1 MRPNIFQKLINTKE
15 FLDTYEK
22 SFNHS
27 VHKYMLIS
35 NTLKTQKQN
44 AALKEGEMSE

>member
-27 VHKYMLIS
+27 VHKYALTS
-35 NTLKTQKQN
+35 NTLKTQKI
-44 AALKEGEMSE
+44 